1 MSKIRVD
8 KQKVVILGF
17 IVVFSIYEVSYRWNK
32 SQMLF
37 QAETEKFQC
46 VNQLKVAESHSQKL
60 EESYKSLEKQRNE
73 EKESCST
80 QTTKLKSEFDSM
92 KSLHKKDLESLRQ
105 EINSLKLSKDKALKQ
120 LIEEK
125 EKYEKEFI
133 SLKSDARNAHE
144 EERSLKVQV
153 SSLQAKLQESQQQI
167 KNLEDR
173 LNSADKL
180 LQSKK
185 NPDGPSLVQPD
196 FKKKANL
203 SVKENILQRPGKE
216 PVLKKAAVKSSQD
229 DTIPKPLIFP
239 NIQPP
244 PGVKNSKPNDF
255 MQGKGDSYKDM
266 ANQLGLSKNE
276 ADEIVPG
283 EIDGRED
290 GPEGGKMKAYLNEGR
305 PDGDQLRDLLPEID
319 RENKEK
325 DT

>member
-1 MSKIRVD
+1 MNVTD
-8 KQKVVILGF
+8 YDEHMNVTDYDEHMNVTD
-17 IVVFSIYEVSYRWNK
+17 YDEHMN
-32 SQMLF
+32 
-37 QAETEKFQC
+37 
-46 VNQLKVAESHSQKL
+46 
-60 EESYKSLEKQRNE
+60 
-73 EKESCST
+73 
-80 QTTKLKSEFDSM
+80 
-92 KSLHKKDLESLRQ
+92 
-105 EINSLKLSKDKALKQ
+105 
-120 LIEEK
+120 
-125 EKYEKEFI
+125 
-133 SLKSDARNAHE
+133 
-144 EERSLKVQV
+144 
-153 SSLQAKLQESQQQI
+153 
-167 KNLEDR
+167 
-173 LNSADKL
+173 L

-196 FKKKANL
+196 FKKKGDLSVKENILQRPGKEPVFKKAALLQSKKNPDGPSLVQPDFKKKGNL

-229 DTIPKPLIFP
+229 DTIPKPLILP

-319 RENKEK
+319 RENKVSK
-325 DT
+325 Y